1 MTKNTLCAAASLL
14 PLAFAAST
22 PAFAEETNA
31 EAAVDAA
38 ADAAADET
46 SASEEGDIL
55 VTARRA
61 YRGDFD
67 ELEIPQANQE
77 IGAEILRDVNVL
89 DLNTALDLSA
99 SVARQN
105 NFGGLWNSFSIR
117 GFSGDINLPSGFLVN
132 GFNAGRGFG
141 GPRDISGI
149 EAVEV
154 LKGPR
159 SALYGRGEPGGTIN
173 LITKRPQ
180 FETSGYVQLQAGS
193 FDLFRGD
200 VDLQT
205 TLGDSAGVRVAGFF
219 EDAGSFRDGK
229 ETQKFGIYPSVRV
242 DLGENSSFVYELE
255 YTSQELPQDRGV
267 IFSQQFGFSPAE
279 FFTGEPDALIDTE
292 VLGHQLEFEHNF
304 SDDWSILLG
313 AGYRETSLFGDAY
326 ENNFGSRQPYLVD
339 GEAIS
344 RFFRF
349 RDYEAEYLALRGEVS
364 GEFDTG
370 SLRHRVIAGIDYDE
384 FDNDQIANRFRQG
397 GIGGA
402 ASSTLDPETYLL
414 LFLDN
419 PQYGIFPRPDAAAQI
434 DRLETTSGFGFYIQD
449 QIDLTDRLQIRI
461 GGRFDDFDQ
470 ELINRRSDP
479 AAVSTSSNS
488 AFSPQGGIVFRASDG
503 VSLYASYGEGIRQLS
518 GADFEGNSFDPN
530 KSTSLEA
537 GIKLDL
543 ASLFPGVQ
551 GSASATVFDVDQ
563 SNILIFD
570 PRPEAAGELIPA
582 GEARSRGFELDA
594 NASLDSGLSIW
605 LSYAYVDAEY
615 TNSGTDSA
623 TFTTFD
629 AGEPLINSPDHQLSV
644 QVSQSVSV
652 ANVDAQFG
660 GGVLHVGERNGEVGG
675 DFTLPSYTT
684 ARVFAEIEPIDGM
697 AIRLD
702 VDNLFDETFYTDS
715 FASVWVQ
722 PGAPRT
728 FRVSARFSF

>member
-31 EAAVDAA
+31 EAA

-242 DLGENSSFVYELE
+242 DLGENSSVVYELE

>member
-31 EAAVDAA
+31 EAAVDSA
-38 ADAAADET
+38 ADAAADEA

-242 DLGENSSFVYELE
+242 DLGENSSVVYELE

>member
-242 DLGENSSFVYELE
+242 DLGENSSVVYELE